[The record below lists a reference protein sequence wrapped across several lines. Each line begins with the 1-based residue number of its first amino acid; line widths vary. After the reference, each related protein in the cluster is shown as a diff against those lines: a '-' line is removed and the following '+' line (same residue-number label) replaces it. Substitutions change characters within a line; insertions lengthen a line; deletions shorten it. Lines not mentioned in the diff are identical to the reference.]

1 MKLLA
6 RFFKDCAFFF
16 DRRFFISVVA
26 YAVFLA
32 GVMVVA
38 EAVEGR
44 GLFMVFDGVM
54 LERIIEA
61 RTDFFTIIMRDV
73 TMLGHWMIVW
83 LGVAIVGLELAA
95 RRRLTHF
102 VSLLLSVGGA
112 SVVALVLKQLLVR
125 PRPDLMAIVSETTFS
140 FPSGHS
146 SLSLAFYGILI
157 YFLIRCSCPI
167 WAKYVG
173 VFLGVSI
180 IVLVGF
186 SRIYLGVHWPSDV
199 IGGYVLTAGW
209 LYVVISQSEHIE
221 KKKKAVKA
229 SV

>member
-1 MKLLA
+1 MKLFA
-6 RFFKDCAFFF
+6 RFFRDCAFFF

-26 YAVFLA
+26 YAVFLVV
-32 GVMVVA
+32 VMVVA

-61 RTDFFTIIMRDV
+61 RTDFLTMVMRDA
-73 TMLGHWMIVW
+73 TMLGHWMVVW
-83 LGVAIVGLELAA
+83 LFVAIIGLELAA
-95 RRRLTHF
+95 RRRITHF

-112 SVVALVLKQLLVR
+112 SVVALALKQLLVR
-125 PRPDLMAIVSETTFS
+125 PRPDLLAIVSETTFS

-146 SLSLAFYGILI
+146 ALSLAFYGILI
-157 YFLIRCSCPI
+157 YFLLRCSCDV

-173 VFLGVSI
+173 VFAAVVVI
-180 IVLVGF
+180 ALVGF

-209 LYVVISQSEHIE
+209 LYVVISQAEHIE
-221 KKKKAVKA
+221 KKKKAVK
-229 SV
+229 VGV